1 MNRCLVILFLFVSS
15 LSIAGDRMCGVGP
28 CPNPV
33 ANCVY
38 TLDKGM
44 VTETFEVWGDVR
56 VTTNPY
62 DADVW
67 VYVVKSSG
75 ADLVVS
81 WVDDPQGCGQWHKV
95 DKDENFSVYFTNE
108 EESASF
114 TIRYGDAANEYY
126 SRDGVVVL
134 PY

>member
-15 LSIAGDRMCGVGP
+15 LSLAGDRMCGVGP

-56 VTTNPY
+56 VTT
-62 DADVW
+62 
-67 VYVVKSSG
+67 
-75 ADLVVS
+75 
-81 WVDDPQGCGQWHKV
+81 DPTMQMCGYMLL
-95 DKDENFSVYFTNE
+95 SL
-108 EESASF
+108 A
-114 TIRYGDAANEYY
+114 
-126 SRDGVVVL
+126 VL
-134 PY
+134 I